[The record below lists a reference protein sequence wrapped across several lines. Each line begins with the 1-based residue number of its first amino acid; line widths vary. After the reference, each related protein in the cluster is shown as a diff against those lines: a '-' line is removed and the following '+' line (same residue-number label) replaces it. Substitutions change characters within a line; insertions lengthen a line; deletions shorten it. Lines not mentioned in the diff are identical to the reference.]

1 MGRMMGSIIPKHEEL
16 PVIKQKK
23 WSLVAPSGGQIKLV
37 VQVYKYYINP
47 YKIRLLFI
55 FTFNYIMTIFNIL
68 GT

>member
-1 MGRMMGSIIPKHEEL
+1 M
-16 PVIKQKK
+16 
-23 WSLVAPSGGQIKLV
+23 APSGGQIKSV
-37 VQVYKYYINP
+37 MQVYKYYINS